1 MRGSDETWTMAL
13 HFKGLVSFMMNFG
26 NCVWWNLLQPIWCE
40 GYTPHETTK
49 LWLKTIKLS
58 LKRTKSTWKPF
69 RSSSQETM
77 PNLFNL
83 MMHQI
88 IGAYLWSLMGDLV
101 LFQKKSGNAPIFE
114 IFGRLWSRIFHIGH
128 QILKTIRNALIPPKF
143 IIGIPSWFFLGS
155 FLHFLTIS

>member
-49 LWLKTIKLS
+49 LWLKTVKLS

-101 LFQKKSGNAPIFE
+101 LFQNKIWKCSYIWNFRKIVVQNLPH
-114 IFGRLWSRIFHIGH
+114 WSPNIENYT
-128 QILKTIRNALIPPKF
+128 KCSYPT
-143 IIGIPSWFFLGS
+143 
-155 FLHFLTIS
+155 